1 MTFDKREEL
10 ITLYDAYH
18 MLLTDK
24 QKAYFEEYYF
34 DDLSFS
40 EIATNHN
47 ISRNGV
53 FDQIK
58 RVAAILGDYEEKLG
72 LVKKIK
78 NIEELPIDEIIKSK
92 ILEII
97 KE

>member
-10 ITLYDAYH
+10 ISLYDTYSS
-18 MLLTDK
+18 LLTDK

-40 EIATNHN
+40 EIASNHN

-58 RVAAILGDYEEKLG
+58 RVASILSDYEDKLK
-72 LVKKIK
+72 LVKKCK
-78 NIEELPIDEIIKSK
+78 MIEELNISDDIKTQ
-92 ILEII
+92 ILDII

>member
-10 ITLYDAYH
+10 ISLYDAYH

-40 EIATNHN
+40 EIAINHS

-58 RVAAILGDYEEKLG
+58 RVANILSDYEAKLG
-72 LVKKIK
+72 LVRKAKC
-78 NIEELPIDEIIKSK
+78 IEELAIDEEIKNKII
-92 ILEII
+92 EII

>member
-10 ITLYDAYH
+10 ISLYDVYGC
-18 MLLTDK
+18 LLTDK
-24 QKAYFEEYYF
+24 QKSYFEEYYF

-40 EIATNHN
+40 EIASNHG

-58 RVAAILGDYEEKLG
+58 RVANILSEYEEKLN
-72 LVKKIK
+72 LLKKMKKIEDLRLDDNIK
-78 NIEELPIDEIIKSK
+78 NE